1 MYRIVICEDDESQ
14 RSNLYNSIF
23 NIFDEISNKVEIFE
37 FKSGEELLSSEIEDI
52 DIFFLDIQ
60 MDEIQVWMLQKK
72 LEKKIVFQ
80 K

>member
-37 FKSGEELLSSEIEDI
+37 FKSGEEL
-52 DIFFLDIQ
+52 
-60 MDEIQVWMLQKK
+60 
-72 LEKKIVFQ
+72 
-80 K
+80 